1 MRRNSYLKICYK
13 PIEATFLFC
22 SAKRLKIPSGKPT
35 LEGISFYKMNTCNSA
50 NSIKLGKLLKRFKL
64 NPKNKQKIIQEAQKD
79 YSTWSS
85 LERLARN
92 LGFKQSLDMK
102 T

>member
-1 MRRNSYLKICYK
+1 
-13 PIEATFLFC
+13 
-22 SAKRLKIPSGKPT
+22 
-35 LEGISFYKMNTCNSA
+35 MNTCNSA

-64 NPKNKQKIIQEAQKD
+64 TPKNKQKIIQEAQKD

-92 LGFKQSLDMK
+92 LEYKNSVAQETPK
-102 T
+102 

>member
-1 MRRNSYLKICYK
+1 
-13 PIEATFLFC
+13 
-22 SAKRLKIPSGKPT
+22 
-35 LEGISFYKMNTCNSA
+35 MNTCISA

-64 NPKNKQKIIQEAQKD
+64 TPRNKQKIIKEAQKD

-92 LGFKQSLDMK
+92 LEFKHSLDNK
-102 T
+102 TIK

>member
-1 MRRNSYLKICYK
+1 
-13 PIEATFLFC
+13 
-22 SAKRLKIPSGKPT
+22 
-35 LEGISFYKMNTCNSA
+35 MNTFNST

-64 NPKNKQKIIQEAQKD
+64 TPKNKQKIIQEAQKD

-92 LGFKQSLDMK
+92 LEFKNSVAQQVPK
-102 T
+102 

>member
-1 MRRNSYLKICYK
+1 
-13 PIEATFLFC
+13 
-22 SAKRLKIPSGKPT
+22 
-35 LEGISFYKMNTCNSA
+35 MNTCKST

-64 NPKNKQKIIQEAQKD
+64 TSNNKQNIIQEAQKD

-92 LGFKQSLDMK
+92 LEFKNSEAQQ
-102 T
+102 TPN